1 MIRRWMLFMGLVFS
15 LGISAQE
22 LEFVDLG
29 VVEGEFRQLQREV
42 FWVNQSD
49 QEQKVRLVSKDKNL
63 QPKEKQV
70 LVAAADSLKI
80 PFTIELS
87 TVPGYYE
94 YELQLIGKDDFLLHG
109 FQFGL
114 QILASEPDVFRAYR
128 NINWPFRTKEKVF
141 NLKAGYK
148 GDTLQNTFDVY
159 NLGGSNLELGRVYV
173 NDSTW
178 VTFDPEV
185 IRHNQFGHMTIS
197 MWATDKAP
205 SGFHKIPIS
214 LKLAGDTISN
224 LPVQFTLLPGL
235 QYAQDEQVS
244 GGPTLTT
251 NLINHDFKV
260 LEVGEIQSVEVVL
273 ANLGQEDLKLEKLES
288 NCDCLTYEIP
298 KMTIAPG
305 ESISM
310 TVTFNATGR
319 IGLERKTLA
328 IFSNDATNPTHVLTF
343 RAHVK

>member
-1 MIRRWMLFMGLVFS
+1 MF
-15 LGISAQE
+15 
-22 LEFVDLG
+22 
-29 VVEGEFRQLQREV
+29 
-42 FWVNQSD
+42 
-49 QEQKVRLVSKDKNL
+49 K
-63 QPKEKQV
+63 
-70 LVAAADSLKI
+70 
-80 PFTIELS
+80 
-87 TVPGYYE
+87 
-94 YELQLIGKDDFLLHG
+94 
-109 FQFGL
+109 
-114 QILASEPDVFRAYR
+114 AYR
-128 NINWPFRTKEKVF
+128 NTNWPFRTKEKVF

-148 GDTLQNTFDVY
+148 GDTLQGTFDVY
-159 NLGGSNLELGRVYV
+159 NLGGTNLELGQVYV

-178 VTFDPEV
+178 VTFEPAV

-197 MWATDKAP
+197 MWSTDKAP
-205 SGFHKIPIS
+205 SGFQKTPIS

-224 LPVQFTLLPGL
+224 LPVQFTLLPAL
-235 QYAQDEQVS
+235 TYAEDEQVS

-260 LEVGEIQSVEVVL
+260 LEVGQIQSVEVVL

-328 IFSNDATNPTHVLTF
+328 IFSNDSSNPTHVLTF